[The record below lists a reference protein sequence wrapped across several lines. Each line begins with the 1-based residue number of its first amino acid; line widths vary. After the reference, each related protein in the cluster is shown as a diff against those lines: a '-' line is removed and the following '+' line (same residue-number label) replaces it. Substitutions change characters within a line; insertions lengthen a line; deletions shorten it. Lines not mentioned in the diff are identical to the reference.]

1 MGTTDVFGK
10 SLSSKAVELVFKNK
24 SVVLE
29 AHEFNAIPR
38 SMVST
43 LNAKAFLYI

>member
-1 MGTTDVFGK
+1 MGTTDAFGK
-10 SLSSKAVELVFKNK
+10 SLSSKAVESVFENK

-29 AHEFNAIPR
+29 AQEFKTIPR